1 MPTPITWFVV
11 GVLVFQTTFILYD
24 SKFAMKWAYL

>member
-1 MPTPITWFVV
+1 MSTPITWFVV

-24 SKFAMKWAYL
+24 SGLAIL